1 MRTDYQQERFNTMQR
16 AGRAITALVKS
27 LLDGDLVDRS
37 VVMVVGQSESSYAGL
52 VAAQMLLEAGA
63 WLQIVCAA
71 PTESY
76 SGELAAQLHSLQ
88 EAGAP
93 LAWAEDG
100 WELPPCDLLID
111 ALLGSGQ
118 QQPPSAKVR
127 EIILLA
133 NSNAAPILSIDAPA
147 GVNDADG
154 TCFSPH
160 ITAVATLLLNSPKPG
175 LLQASLR
182 PVCGTLYQL
191 QPADSSSTNA
201 DADLPLPLTTNGQ
214 NT

>member
-63 WLQIVCAA
+63 WLQIVCSA

-76 SGELAAQLHSLQ
+76 SGELAAQLHRLQ

-118 QQPPSAKVR
+118 QQPPSAKSAR
-127 EIILLA
+127 
-133 NSNAAPILSIDAPA
+133 SFCSPI
-147 GVNDADG
+147 
-154 TCFSPH
+154 
-160 ITAVATLLLNSPKPG
+160 ATLRRSS
-175 LLQASLR
+175 ASMLKW
-182 PVCGTLYQL
+182 YQ
-191 QPADSSSTNA
+191 
-201 DADLPLPLTTNGQ
+201 
-214 NT
+214 